1 MKLLLFILIQVFANI
16 IQAIT
21 GFAGGP
27 LAMPPSM
34 ALVGVVPAK
43 SSLSLIFL
51 VATAVVAIQNRRYI
65 NPKKLGTMLFFMA
78 FGFLPGLWL
87 FAHMEATLIM
97 IIYGVVVTLIGVWK
111 LWKP

>member
-34 ALVGVVPAK
+34 ALVGVIPAK
-43 SSLSLIFL
+43 SS
-51 VATAVVAIQNRRYI
+51 
-65 NPKKLGTMLFFMA
+65 
-78 FGFLPGLWL
+78 
-87 FAHMEATLIM
+87 
-97 IIYGVVVTLIGVWK
+97 
-111 LWKP
+111 